1 MTEQFESSIEKFT
14 TKAVCKKIGCK
25 ENEIKDT
32 MKRLEL
38 EVYKDEFGNR
48 WFTEADVEKIKESM
62 RIKKAD
68 SLIKILS
75 KELEKE
81 PPSDIEKEK
90 LSEQAQYIIN
100 QVLENL
106 GVELNNALS
115 KQSETFRAEVDTI
128 SDDNKAILEKNN
140 SFIINELSR
149 ILNNITAAIKNE
161 SENLIVKNMDCI
173 KNLKSEIKLELKNT
187 LNMEFQTLQVE
198 LGVIN
203 KQNTECKKNMEDSI
217 LTAQNTMEIQLID
230 IKRELSEVHKQNEN
244 FRKKVEEL
252 TKMIEVTQEGH
263 FKAVDERLHQL
274 IESNKRRG
282 LFRTK

>member
-81 PPSDIEKEK
+81 PTSVIEREK
-90 LSEQAQYIIN
+90 LSDQSQFIIN

-106 GVELNNALS
+106 GVELNNGLT
-115 KQSETFRAEVDTI
+115 KQAETFKAEFNTFSGVYEG
-128 SDDNKAILEKNN
+128 ILEKNN
-140 SFIINELSR
+140 SFIIAELKE
-149 ILNNITAAIKNE
+149 ILNNLTATIKNE
-161 SENLIVKNMDCI
+161 SENLVVKNMNCI
-173 KNLKSEIKLELKNT
+173 KDMNSEIKLQLKNT
-187 LNMEFQTLQVE
+187 LNMEVQTLQVE
-198 LGVIN
+198 LGEIN
-203 KQNTECKKNMEDSI
+203 KLNIECKKNMEESI
-217 LTAQNTMEIQLID
+217 LAAQNTMEIQLMD